1 MEHQNPKDNEPAP
14 SYADIFQRPA
24 NLFSG
29 VRLPTFQ
36 VHVPP
41 FHTGYASVSQE
52 PDAEAGDVHQHGKSA
67 VPLNPRPV
75 GSQAHVHC
83 EVCDRQ
89 MDRREKARHQ
99 EYKCRM
105 VSKTFIFITLFMM
118 IFGIVAVTSINKAK
132 KDHK

>member
-1 MEHQNPKDNEPAP
+1 MT
-14 SYADIFQRPA
+14 SISIFIE
-24 NLFSG
+24 NLVLSSQTSE
-29 VRLPTFQ
+29 LITLQ
-36 VHVPP
+36 
-41 FHTGYASVSQE
+41 YASVSQE